1 MISKKAELPYVDQP
15 LMGSKI
21 HTVLKVLDDLIL
33 SFFLRG
39 ETVWKQWL
47 SEYLLLLAP

>member
-21 HTVLKVLDDLIL
+21 HTVLKVLDDLTL
-33 SFFLRG
+33 SFS
-39 ETVWKQWL
+39 EEKL
-47 SEYLLLLAP
+47 SGNSGCLNICFC